1 MLLDQGFS
9 GKISSYVKT
18 SECWIVGILLAR
30 IMMKKFNTRTSRVI
44 AIGATAALLGI
55 GCGHSFAQNSGA
67 PVNATS
73 GTPASSSPVAQSN
86 PRAKA
91 TAPLELAKDAPDKY
105 IVVRGDTLWDIS
117 GKFLQKP
124 WRWPEIWQ
132 LNREQIRNPHWIYP
146 GNIVYLDMSSG
157 QPRLRLGQ
165 ASGSSESSSG
175 NATIKLQPTAR
186 ADSLRD
192 LAIPTISSSVIAA
205 FINRPLIV
213 TIDQLKTSPRILA
226 TQDGRVNVGPG
237 DLAYVRG
244 IQGEALTD
252 WHIYREARPILDP
265 DTRKPIA
272 YEALFVGSARLE
284 RVGDPATLRITGTS
298 EEVGV
303 GDRLIPAEI
312 GRPFNYAP
320 HPPDQDISGRIVSI
334 YRGVAQVGK
343 NSVVAVNLGAKSGL
357 EVGHVL
363 AIKQKGREVLDPDTK
378 QKVRLPDEPTGYL
391 LIFRVFDSIGYGL
404 VTAAS
409 DAVTLGDMVAN
420 P

>member
-1 MLLDQGFS
+1 
-9 GKISSYVKT
+9 
-18 SECWIVGILLAR
+18 
-30 IMMKKFNTRTSRVI
+30 MKKFNTR
-44 AIGATAALLGI
+44 
-55 GCGHSFAQNSGA
+55 
-67 PVNATS
+67 
-73 GTPASSSPVAQSN
+73 SSSVSALSLIWVLGVSLQAVAQAQTATPGQSADQN
-86 PRAKA
+86 QSQAQAQAQTRPARSPKA
-91 TAPLELAKDAPDKY
+91 TPPLELAKDAPDRY

-132 LNREQIRNPHWIYP
+132 LNRDQIRDPHWIYP

-165 ASGSSESSSG
+165 AMGDSGSTSAG
-175 NATIKLQPTAR
+175 TVKMQPTAR

-192 LAIPTISSSVIAA
+192 SAIPTISSSVIAA

-213 TIDQLKTSPRILA
+213 TAEQLKTNPRILA

-244 IQGEALTD
+244 IKGDGVTD
-252 WHIYREARPILDP
+252 WHIYREAKPILDP

-303 GDRLIPAEI
+303 GDRLIPAEL

-320 HPPDQDISGRIVSI
+320 HPPDQDVAGRIVSI
-334 YRGVAQVGK
+334 YRGVSQVGR
-343 NSVVAVNLGAKSGL
+343 NSVVAVNLGAKTGL
-357 EVGHVL
+357 EVGNVL
-363 AIKQKGREVLDPDTK
+363 AIKQRGREVLDPETK
-378 QKVRLPDEPTGYL
+378 LKVRLPDEPTGYL
-391 LIFRVFDSIGYGL
+391 LIFRVFDSISYGL

-409 DAVTLGDMVAN
+409 DAVSLGDMVVN